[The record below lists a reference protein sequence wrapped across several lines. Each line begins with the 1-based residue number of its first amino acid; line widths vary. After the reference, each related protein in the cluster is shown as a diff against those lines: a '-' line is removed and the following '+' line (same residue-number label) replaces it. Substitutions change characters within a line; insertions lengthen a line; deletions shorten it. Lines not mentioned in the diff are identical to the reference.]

1 MLRIVRAVFV
11 LTLVSQLAA
20 CRCSRTSGEVDDLK
34 FVRCAQ
40 AEAPSERR
48 VASAELELELVGRVL
63 SLRARPGLRVAAF
76 TGPVGGTLSRA
87 DLAQLANAKPGLVL
101 YLGGLGDD
109 VESAA
114 ANLTGLAAL
123 RVPTVFIAGGA
134 DRLETVEAAFARLSG
149 DAGQLLV
156 HGSALRELR
165 LGLLGGGS
173 AGVADERF
181 AVVSGSPLGRYA
193 VDDQACGFTLD
204 DLDDV
209 RDALADGG
217 KAKRTWLL
225 SWGAPSGWGVSH
237 ALGHEVGSPELFALA
252 QALHAD
258 AGLFAYPETQAGQR
272 ADDKKRKGPALV
284 VPRLGRAGTTRA
296 DGGRLASSVLLLL
309 LTAEGLIPTA

>member
-11 LTLVSQLAA
+11 LTVVSQLAA
-20 CRCSRTSGEVDDLK
+20 CRCSRTSGEVDDVK

-87 DLAQLANAKPGLVL
+87 DLAQLASVKPGLVL

-134 DRLETVEAAFARLSG
+134 DRLETVEAAFGQLTG

-165 LGLLGGGS
+165 LG
-173 AGVADERF
+173 DERF
-181 AVVSGSPLGRYA
+181 AVVPGSPLGRYA
-193 VDDQACGFTLD
+193 IDDQACGFTVD

-209 RDALADGG
+209 RDALAESNR

-237 ALGHEVGSPELFALA
+237 AMGHDVGSPELFALA
-252 QALHAD
+252 QALRAD

-272 ADDKKRKGPALV
+272 AEDKKRKGPALV